1 MLIDCDHCVGQYTEA
16 CRDCVVTHLLHGQA
30 GQIEVGERQA
40 EALEVLAEYGLV
52 PRLRLH
58 RRAAND

>member
-1 MLIDCDHCVGQYTEA
+1 MLIDCDRCVGRHSDA
-16 CRDCVVTHLLHGQA
+16 CRDCVVTHLLHGWV
-30 GQIEVGERQA
+30 GRIEVGERQA
-40 EALEVLAEYGLV
+40 EALEVLADHGLV